1 MERSWKV
8 RYGGLAVPPPNDHFL
23 VRPSIVGVIATA
35 AAGLAALLGAC
46 SSAPV
51 KPAVATSAA
60 VDEGVAAI
68 DPCEG
73 EPPPPRKYFGPLR
86 DARCEQEMFLTMSG
100 IAEDLGVKCGYCHIP
115 KEDNPKSFYY
125 ERQTPH
131 KDIAFWMSET
141 FMTGLKRKDGKPM
154 DCASCHVDK
163 GGNPAAKFLGEPRDL
178 AWTVEWMTTVMAN
191 RFVLADGSKLK
202 CKHCHVGA
210 WGSSDFKPKV
220 ILQTEQVPHGTVSS
234 DVPTIAA
241 PSAAPSSA
249 LPSAVPSSSAPSPA
263 PASSGR

>member
-1 MERSWKV
+1 MPAPKNLS
-8 RYGGLAVPPPNDHFL
+8 L
-23 VRPSIVGVIATA
+23 VRPSILGIVTVA
-35 AAGLAALLGAC
+35 AVSVAGLLGAC
-46 SSAPV
+46 SGPPV
-51 KPAVATSAA
+51 KTPLASASA
-60 VDEGVAAI
+60 SVDEGVAAL

-86 DARCEQEMFLTMSG
+86 DARCEQEMFLTMGG
-100 IAEDLGVKCGYCHIP
+100 IAEDLGVKCGFCHIP

-125 ERQTPH
+125 ERPTPH

-154 DCASCHVDK
+154 ECGSCHIDK

-202 CKHCHVGA
+202 CKHCHVGT

-220 ILQTEQVPHGTVSS
+220 ILQTDQVPH
-234 DVPTIAA
+234 AA
-241 PSAAPSSA
+241 PRSDAAPA
-249 LPSAVPSSSAPSPA
+249 AVPSADPSAMP
-263 PASSGR
+263 PASSGSAPVPSTTSR